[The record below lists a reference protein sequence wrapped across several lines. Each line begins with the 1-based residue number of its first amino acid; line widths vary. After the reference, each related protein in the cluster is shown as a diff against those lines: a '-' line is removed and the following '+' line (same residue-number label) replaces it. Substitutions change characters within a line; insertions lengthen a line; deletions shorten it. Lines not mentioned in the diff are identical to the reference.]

1 LAQARSKKRF
11 IILLADGAR
20 YDVFGDLLA
29 RGALPHLEEIFC
41 GGGTYAKATSV
52 FPSTTGPAYMP
63 FLTGCFPGTCNVPGI
78 RWFDKERYSQ
88 KRISLKR
95 FRSYV
100 GFESLLMNHDMERH
114 LPTLFDLFP
123 KSYNIFSTVNRGVS
137 FKGNQT
143 SHFRLWYWYYAH
155 LTDRWHMVDE
165 AALEKSLRVLKE
177 DFEFLFVVF
186 PGIDEYTHLSHH
198 DHPMAQQA
206 YRYIDQAAEKI
217 VGQLK
222 KDGKWD
228 ETAFFIVSDHG
239 LSPTREHFGV
249 ASHLEEQGHKTFYY
263 PKIFKRN
270 FRVASMVSGNG
281 MLHLYFKTNGTWVGR
296 NSVGE
301 IQEAF
306 PGVFESLLEQ
316 PAIGVLASQ
325 NSDGWVHVHSRQG
338 EARLRENAGK
348 FYYECLRGD
357 ALGYGAVPREMDGRA
372 ALELTESSEYP
383 DGIVQLAQLFRSTR
397 TGDLVLSA
405 AKGFD
410 LRKRFEYPEHKS
422 SHGAL
427 HDEHMLTPLFS
438 SVPMQRSVVRS
449 ADLFPSILKLA
460 GKPIP
465 AGIDGSSFF

>member
-1 LAQARSKKRF
+1 VTSKKRF

-20 YDVFGDLLA
+20 YDVFRDLLG
-29 RGALPHLEEIFC
+29 RGQLPRLAEIFGQ
-41 GGGTYAKATSV
+41 GGYAKATSV

-78 RWFDKERYSQ
+78 RWFDKDQYAQ
-88 KRISLKR
+88 KKISLKR
-95 FRSYV
+95 YRSYV
-100 GFESLLMNHDMERH
+100 GFESLLMNHDMRRE

-123 KSYNIFSTVNRGVS
+123 KSFNIFSSINRGVTS
-137 FKGNQT
+137 KGNQT

-165 AALEKSLRVLKE
+165 AALAKSLRVLKE

-206 YRYIDQAAEKI
+206 YRFVDEAVGKMADQ
-217 VGQLK
+217 LRS
-222 KDGKWD
+222 DGKWE
-228 ETAFFIVSDHG
+228 ETALFIVSDHG

-249 ASHLEEQGHKTFYY
+249 ATHLEGLGHKTFYY

-281 MLHLYFKTNGTWVGR
+281 MLHLYFKTNGTWAGR
-296 NSVGE
+296 TSMEQV
-301 IQEAF
+301 QDAF
-306 PGVFESLLEQ
+306 PGVVDSLLEQ
-316 PAIGVLASQ
+316 PAVDLLASQ
-325 NSDGWVHVHSRQG
+325 DPEGWVRVRTRQG
-338 EARLRENAGK
+338 EARLREQGGK
-348 FYYECLRGD
+348 IFYQNIRGD
-357 ALGYGAVPREMDGRA
+357 ALGYGALPGEMDERK
-372 ALELTESSEYP
+372 ALELTESTHYP
-383 DGIVQLAQLFRSTR
+383 DGLVQLAQLFRSPR
-397 TGDLVLSA
+397 TGDVVLSA

-438 SVPMQRSVVRS
+438 SVPMKRSVVRT
-449 ADLFPSILKLA
+449 ADLFPSILQLA
-460 GKPIP
+460 GKSIP
-465 AGIDGSSFF
+465 PGIDGRSFF